1 MPGFAE
7 ILTDAESEAVLGYI
21 KSIWPKRE
29 ADYQRQISGG

>member
-21 KSIWPKRE
+21 RAFFDQAGSYPHELK
-29 ADYQRQISGG
+29 